1 MSGSFTN
8 DVPLN
13 RLTGIAVPQQ
23 FKDILIQNGFDANEP
38 AVILYDGSRLT
49 LMKPVEYALKEIQE
63 GMAGKAE
70 SAGFRSVED
79 SDAFVLRMRRSE

>member
-1 MSGSFTN
+1 MSGSLTGN
-8 DVPLN
+8 VPLN
-13 RLTGIAVPQQ
+13 KPSEIAVPPQ
-23 FKDILIQNGFDANEP
+23 FKEILTKNGFDADEP

-49 LMKPVEYALKEIQE
+49 VMKPAEYALKEIQE

-79 SDAFVLRMRRSE
+79 SDAFVLQMRRS

>member
-1 MSGSFTN
+1 MSGSFTE
-8 DVPLN
+8 DVPSN
-13 RLTGIAVPQQ
+13 GLTEIAVPRQ
-23 FKDILIQNGFDANEP
+23 FKEILTKNGFDADKP

-49 LMKPVEYALKEIQE
+49 VMKPVEYALKEIQE

-79 SDAFVLRMRRSE
+79 SDAFVLGMRRL